1 MEPDLLKEILK
12 EIHSIFKAS
21 RKRLSVAESCTG
33 GLIGHLITSLP
44 GASLFF
50 DSSVVSY
57 SIDSKIKLLG
67 VKRSLIK
74 QYGAVSEETAIAMA
88 KGIRNKRKTDFSLSI
103 TGNLGP
109 EPMEGKKV
117 GLIYTAVDWEEGT
130 ESKGMIY
137 DGDRE
142 EIKLKAATG
151 ALQFLLEV
159 ARLWR

>member
-1 MEPDLLKEILK
+1 MEPNPLEEIVR
-12 EIHSIFKAS
+12 EIHTLFKTANL
-21 RKRLSVAESCTG
+21 RLSIAESCTG
-33 GLIGHLITSLP
+33 GLIGHLITGIP

-57 SIDSKIKLLG
+57 STESKIKLLG
-67 VKRSLIK
+67 VRRSVIKRH
-74 QYGAVSEETAIAMA
+74 GAVSEETAVAMA
-88 KGIRNKRKTDFSLSI
+88 KGIRSKRGTDFSLSI

-117 GLIYTAVDWEEGT
+117 GLVYMAVDWDKGT

-137 DGDRE
+137 EGERE
-142 EIKLKAATG
+142 DIKLKAATG

-159 ARLWR
+159 VRLWT